1 MAVKIRMK
9 RFGSKNRPQWRIVVS
24 DAKMPRDGRFI
35 EEIGY
40 YDALPK
46 EDIFVVKQDRLDYWV
61 KQGAQMSVAL
71 KSLVRREKRKTKKKQ
86 EEQGW
91 TQMNADKRGQERTA
105 GTRLG

>member
-1 MAVKIRMK
+1 MSVRIRMK

-35 EEIGY
+35 EEVGY

-71 KSLVRREKRKTKKKQ
+71 KSLLRREKRKNKSKKS
-86 EEQGW
+86 
-91 TQMNADKRGQERTA
+91 A
-105 GTRLG
+105 

>member
-1 MAVKIRMK
+1 MSVKIRMK

-24 DAKMPRDGRFI
+24 DAKSPRDGRFI

-71 KSLVRREKRKTKKKQ
+71 KSLVRREKKKTTKKS
-86 EEQGW
+86 
-91 TQMNADKRGQERTA
+91 A
-105 GTRLG
+105 

>member
-1 MAVKIRMK
+1 MSVKIRMK

-24 DAKMPRDGRFI
+24 DAKSPRDGRFI

-46 EDIFVVKQDRLDYWV
+46 EDIFVVKQERLDYWV

-71 KSLVRREKRKTKKKQ
+71 KSLVRREKKKTTKKS
-86 EEQGW
+86 
-91 TQMNADKRGQERTA
+91 A
-105 GTRLG
+105 

>member
-46 EDIFVVKQDRLDYWV
+46 EDIFVVKQDRFDYWV
-61 KQGAQMSVAL
+61 KQGAQVSVAL
-71 KSLVRREKRKTKKKQ
+71 KSLMRREKRKTKAKK
-86 EEQGW
+86 
-91 TQMNADKRGQERTA
+91 A
-105 GTRLG
+105 

>member
-1 MAVKIRMK
+1 MLNVINEGGNVAVKIRMK

-46 EDIFVVKQDRLDYWV
+46 EDILIVKQDRLDYWV

-71 KSLVRREKRKTKKKQ
+71 KSLVRREKKQTTKKS
-86 EEQGW
+86 
-91 TQMNADKRGQERTA
+91 A
-105 GTRLG
+105 

>member
-24 DAKMPRDGRFI
+24 DAKSPRDGRFI

-61 KQGAQMSVAL
+61 KQGAQVSVAL
-71 KSLVRREKRKTKKKQ
+71 KSLMRREKKKTKAKK
-86 EEQGW
+86 
-91 TQMNADKRGQERTA
+91 A
-105 GTRLG
+105 

>member
-1 MAVKIRMK
+1 VAVKIRMK

-35 EEIGY
+35 EEIGH

-61 KQGAQMSVAL
+61 KKGAQMSVAL
-71 KSLVRREKRKTKKKQ
+71 RSLVRRQKKK
-86 EEQGW
+86 
-91 TQMNADKRGQERTA
+91 AKKSA
-105 GTRLG
+105 

>member
-1 MAVKIRMK
+1 VAVRIRMK

-24 DAKMPRDGRFI
+24 DTKMPRDGRFI

-71 KSLVRREKRKTKKKQ
+71 KSLVRRQKKK
-86 EEQGW
+86 
-91 TQMNADKRGQERTA
+91 AKKSV
-105 GTRLG
+105 

>member
-1 MAVKIRMK
+1 MSVRIRMK

-35 EEIGY
+35 EELGY

-46 EDIFVVKQDRLDYWV
+46 EDIFVIKQERLEYWV

-71 KSLVRREKRKTKKKQ
+71 KSLLRRQKKK
-86 EEQGW
+86 
-91 TQMNADKRGQERTA
+91 AKKTA
-105 GTRLG
+105 

>member
-9 RFGSKNRPQWRIVVS
+9 RFGSKNRPQWRVVVS

-46 EDIFVVKQDRLDYWV
+46 EDIFVVKQDRLEYWV
-61 KQGAQMSVAL
+61 KQGAQMSAAL
-71 KSLVRREKRKTKKKQ
+71 KSLVRREKKKTKAKKS
-86 EEQGW
+86 
-91 TQMNADKRGQERTA
+91 A
-105 GTRLG
+105 

>member
-46 EDIFVVKQDRLDYWV
+46 EDIFVVKQERLDYWV

-71 KSLVRREKRKTKKKQ
+71 KSLLRREKRKTKAKKS
-86 EEQGW
+86 
-91 TQMNADKRGQERTA
+91 A
-105 GTRLG
+105 

>member
-40 YDALPK
+40 YDPLPAK
-46 EDIFVVKQDRLDYWV
+46 EKIEVKKERLEYWV

-71 KSLVRREKRKTKKKQ
+71 KSLVRREKKKTKAKKS
-86 EEQGW
+86 
-91 TQMNADKRGQERTA
+91 A
-105 GTRLG
+105 

>member
-1 MAVKIRMK
+1 MAVRIRMK

-24 DAKMPRDGRFI
+24 DTKMPRDGRFI

-46 EDIFVVKQDRLDYWV
+46 EDIFVVKQERLDYWV

-71 KSLVRREKRKTKKKQ
+71 KSLVRRQKKKQ
-86 EEQGW
+86 KKS
-91 TQMNADKRGQERTA
+91 A
-105 GTRLG
+105 

>member
-61 KQGAQMSVAL
+61 KRGAQVSAAV
-71 KSLVRREKRKTKKKQ
+71 KSLVRREKKKAK
-86 EEQGW
+86 G
-91 TQMNADKRGQERTA
+91 
-105 GTRLG
+105 

>member
-35 EEIGY
+35 EEIGH

-61 KQGAQMSVAL
+61 NKGAQMSVAL
-71 KSLVRREKRKTKKKQ
+71 RSLVRRQKKKTKKS
-86 EEQGW
+86 
-91 TQMNADKRGQERTA
+91 A
-105 GTRLG
+105 